1 MKHFYL
7 IILLF
12 CNVALYGQVDAYLN
26 EYRITR
32 ISDFDKERNLI
43 KESRHLSELL
53 LPFFQDSLLH
63 VRQKAYSFL
72 YQKGMDVNSSEKA
85 PYIIRLLKGCEDSN
99 GGIAGQNLI
108 WLSSFNKED
117 FTVDAKEQVDNL
129 LRRDHI
135 PHRKRLIMLAGYVG
149 AGREM
154 LNRQLIQPGLSS
166 NERWYVHLALA
177 RMGDAR
183 SAEFC
188 AQTVQTLQLNND
200 LVEYVMPD
208 LIYTRQKVLLD
219 ICIDHLNSDESACTS
234 ADPDNERSMP
244 CGYRILE
251 LIAPVIEDFPFRTS
265 AIGGLDVPDYRQ
277 ALPVARQWFRDN
289 PGYIILTDSY

>member
-1 MKHFYL
+1 MKRFCL
-7 IILLF
+7 IIFLF
-12 CNVALYGQVDAYLN
+12 SNIALHGQADSYLN
-26 EYRITR
+26 EYRTSR
-32 ISDFDKERNLI
+32 LSDFDKERNLI

-108 WLSSFNKED
+108 WLSSFDSED
-117 FTVDAKEQVDNL
+117 FSMDAKGQIEALL
-129 LRRDHI
+129 LRERM
-135 PHRKRLIMLAGYVG
+135 PHRKKLIMLAGYVG

-166 NERWYVHLALA
+166 NERWYIHLALA

-208 LIYTRQKVLLD
+208 LIYTRQKVLLN